1 MHLRWRC
8 SGIRSGRRPVT
19 NFRARCSRRS
29 VTRAENAP
37 AEDGCNVSKD
47 EVFQP
52 WFKKRAIEDV
62 EAFVPDMAGS
72 ARGKVL
78 PADKFGTGEMKMP
91 ESIFG
96 QTISG
101 DYVTDPNNVE
111 DRDMLLV
118 PDAGTLR
125 PVPWATD
132 PAASVFLDCYRRD
145 MTRVPTSPRGVLR
158 RVLAK
163 FESSGWIPVV
173 APEVEFYLLSPHSD
187 PMKEA
192 EPPEGRLGWTEGAR
206 QPYSIDTM
214 NDFDPFI
221 NDVYAYC
228 EDQGIRIDTL
238 SQEAG
243 PAQFEINFLH
253 GHPVDLADQ
262 VFLFKRTVR
271 EAAIEHEMRATF
283 LAKPMSG
290 EAGSA
295 LHIHQS
301 VVDKDG
307 VNIFSTPAG
316 EPSDLFYGFLGGLQR
331 YMPEALLIFAP
342 YVNSFRRFLNPFDSP
357 VNLAWAID
365 NRTVGLRVPDAPPEA
380 RRIENRLAGSD
391 VNPYLV
397 IAATLACGY
406 LGMINRLQP
415 TEATEGSAYGDD
427 HSLHRHIFA
436 AIDEL
441 RDSEGMCSILGD
453 AFINLYTA
461 LKEHEYK
468 EFQEIITPYERE
480 ILMFNV

>member
-1 MHLRWRC
+1 
-8 SGIRSGRRPVT
+8 
-19 NFRARCSRRS
+19 
-29 VTRAENAP
+29 
-37 AEDGCNVSKD
+37 
-47 EVFQP
+47 
-52 WFKKRAIEDV
+52 
-62 EAFVPDMAGS
+62 MAGS

-91 ESIFG
+91 ESIFS
-96 QTISG
+96 QTVSG
-101 DYVTDPNNVE
+101 GYIDDPNNVE

-118 PDAGTLR
+118 PDATTLR
-125 PVPWATD
+125 PVPWARD

-253 GHPVDLADQ
+253 GNAVELADQ
-262 VFLFKRTVR
+262 VFLFKRTIR
-271 EAAIEHEMRATF
+271 EAAIEHEMHATF

-290 EAGSA
+290 DAGSA

-301 VVDKDG
+301 VVDKQGDN
-307 VNIFSTPAG
+307 VFSTPEG

-331 YMPEALLIFAP
+331 YMPDAMLIFAP
-342 YVNSFRRFLNPFDSP
+342 YVNSYRRFLNPWDSP

-365 NRTVGLRVPDAPPEA
+365 NRTVGLRVPDAAPDD
-380 RRIENRLAGSD
+380 RRIENRVAGSD
-391 VNPYLV
+391 VNPYLA

-406 LGMINRLQP
+406 LGMMEGLKP
-415 TEATEGSAYGDD
+415 TEPITGSAYG
-427 HSLHRHIFA
+427 SEFKLHWHIYS
-436 AIDEL
+436 AIDAL
-441 RDSEGMCSILGD
+441 RDSNAMRSMLGD
-453 AFINLYTA
+453 EFVTLYCA
-461 LKEHEYK
+461 LKHA
-468 EFQEIITPYERE
+468 EFMEFEEIITPWERE

>member
-1 MHLRWRC
+1 
-8 SGIRSGRRPVT
+8 V
-19 NFRARCSRRS
+19 N
-29 VTRAENAP
+29 
-37 AEDGCNVSKD
+37 KD
-47 EVFQP
+47 EIFQP
-52 WFKKRAIEDV
+52 WLKQRGIEDV

-78 PADKFGTGEMKMP
+78 PADKFGSGQMKMP
-91 ESIFG
+91 EAIFS
-96 QTISG
+96 QTVSG
-101 DYVTDPNNVE
+101 NYIDDPRNVE

-118 PDAGTLR
+118 PDPHTLR

-132 PAASVFLDCYRRD
+132 PAASVFLDCFRRD
-145 MTRVPTSPRGVLR
+145 MTQVPTSPRGVLR
-158 RVLAK
+158 NVLAK
-163 FESSGWIPVV
+163 YAERGWKPVV
-173 APEVEFYLLSPHSD
+173 APEVEFYLLSPQSD
-187 PMKEA
+187 PMQDA
-192 EPPEGRLGWTEGAR
+192 EPPEGRLGWKEGAR
-206 QPYSIDTM
+206 QPFSIDTM

-228 EDQGIRIDTL
+228 EDQRIRIDTL

-253 GHPVDLADQ
+253 GDPVDLADQ

-301 VVDKDG
+301 VVDMDG
-307 VNIFSTPAG
+307 VNIFSTPEG
-316 EPSDLFYGFLGGLQR
+316 GPSDMFYGFLGGLQH

-365 NRTVGLRVPDAPPEA
+365 NRTVGLRVPDATPEA

-406 LGMINRLQP
+406 LGMVERLR
-415 TEATEGSAYGDD
+415 ATDPIEGSAYG
-427 HSLHRHIFA
+427 SEFGLHRHIYS
-436 AIDEL
+436 AIDAL
-441 RDSEGMCSILGD
+441 RESVAMRSMLGD
-453 AFINLYTA
+453 DFVRLYCA
-461 LKEHEYK
+461 LKNDEYM
-468 EFQEIITPYERE
+468 EFQEIITPWERE